1 MNVETR
7 RWLAFAQEDL
17 RTAELVLTEE
27 IYNQVCFHA
36 QQAVEKTLKGFLLHR
51 DGSTPR
57 THSIADL
64 LRLLSVSWFTEI
76 TTGLNRM
83 DSYYTP
89 TRYPDAPPG
98 SLPEG
103 MPDLSDAQE
112 ALETAQ
118 EVYRLTLLAFEQNTS
133 ETDEPSDA

>member
-1 MNVETR
+1 MNAETK

-17 RTAELVLTEE
+17 RTAELVLTED
-27 IYNQVCFHA
+27 IYNHVCFHA

-76 TTGLNRM
+76 ATGLNRM

-98 SLPEG
+98 WLPEG
-103 MPDLSDAQE
+103 MPDRSDALE
-112 ALETAQ
+112 ALETAR
-118 EVYRLTLLAFEQNTS
+118 EVYRLTLLALEKNAS
-133 ETDEPSDA
+133 ESDEPNDD